1 MAELPASP
9 VLPKEF
15 FESWLPGAYAES
27 GLADESQGLEVT
39 LGVRLEGEEGGE
51 WLMHLRAGALEVEPG
66 SREEAA
72 FSVVQSVA
80 DWRGAL
86 WEERGG
92 FLGRQ
97 AASLFRPEARAAAA
111 PGGMG
116 SLAPSPAA
124 LGQLSG
130 LDGLIRMVVAG
141 GAGGDWKV
149 DFKLGRGPL
158 QAEPS
163 TTVTITAE
171 DAEAMGRGELDPM
184 QAFMAGRIQVA
195 GDMALLMQVQ
205 AIQMQAA
212 IAAASSPGGGKP
224 GA

>member
-1 MAELPASP
+1 MPELPASP

-15 FESWLPGAYAES
+15 FESWLPEAYATS
-27 GLADESQGLEVT
+27 GLAAEGAGLEVT
-39 LGVRLEGEEGGE
+39 LGVRLEGDGGGE
-51 WLMHLRAGALEVEPG
+51 WLMHVRGGALQVEPG
-66 SREEAA
+66 SREKAA
-72 FSVVQSVA
+72 FSVVQSVE

-97 AASLFRPEARAAAA
+97 AASLFRPEARAAA

-124 LGQLSG
+124 LGMLSG
-130 LDGLIRMVVAG
+130 LDGVIRMVVAG
-141 GAGGDWKV
+141 GTGGDWRV

-158 QAEPS
+158 PDEPT
-163 TTVTITAE
+163 TTVTIAAA
-171 DAEAMGRGELDPM
+171 DADAMAQGKLDPM

-212 IAAASSPGGGKP
+212 LAAASRPPGGKP